1 MMNWER
7 LLMVSPDEVVANTD
21 LFATTLY
28 TGNASTR
35 TITNGINLS
44 ERGGLVWLKARNGT
58 GGTFDHFLQ
67 DTVRGTGKAFRFN
80 RVNSSFTETQTVTSF
95 NIDGFNL
102 GLNSEVNAN
111 TINNVAWSFAAHPKF
126 MSIAEW
132 SGNATSGRTV
142 AHGLGATPAFFIIK
156 NKTTNSN
163 FTCYHHSIDSGAGSA
178 ATPERYSIA
187 WNDEDSAKI
196 FNSWL
201 NNGVP
206 DASNITLGNDALC
219 NGSGSDY
226 IGYFFAHHSSGG
238 TQVNGQNLIS
248 CGYYVGNGDSTSGP
262 IVDCGFNGSP
272 RFIMIKALSLQASDG
287 KAPVI
292 IMDST
297 RGIDNSGSHTFGGDP
312 YLMIS
317 DTDFEEDTDN
327 STGVTT
333 TSSGFRI
340 NGNNPHIN
348 LGLAQ
353 YIYVAIA

>member
-21 LFATTLY
+21 LFATALY

-67 DTVRGTGKAFRFN
+67 DTARGTGKAFRFN
-80 RVNSSFTETQTVTSF
+80 RVNSSFTETNTVTSF
-95 NIDGFNL
+95 NTNGFNL
-102 GLNSEVNAN
+102 GVNSEVNSSG
-111 TINNVAWSFAAHPKF
+111 INNVAWSFAAHSKF
-126 MSIAEW
+126 LSIAEW
-132 SGNATSGRTV
+132 SGNATSGRTI

-163 FTCYHHSIDSGAGSA
+163 FTCYHHSIDNGAGGA
-178 ATPERYSIA
+178 AAPQNYSIA
-187 WNDEDSAKI
+187 WNDEDTAKVS
-196 FNSWL
+196 NSWL
-201 NNGVP
+201 NNTAP
-206 DASNITLGNDALC
+206 DATNVTLGNDASC

-226 IGYFFAHHSSGG
+226 IGYFFAHHSNSG

-248 CGYYVGNGDSTSGP
+248 CGYYVGNGDSENGP

-297 RGIDNSGSHTFGGDP
+297 RGIGNAGLGNDP

-317 DTDFEEDTDN
+317 DTDFEEVTDSN
-327 STGVTT
+327 TGVTT

-348 LGLAQ
+348 LGSAQ